1 MHLECAGAEWSFFFN
16 PLQGSA
22 ENTGWHWLR
31 SLNLKSSEVSWVTHL
46 SCTETP
52 HHGCW
57 LPGSLRAHLWR
68 SSPLGSRELRI
79 SSGDQTGPLR
89 GQAAAHFCSLFKVIQ
104 TSYQIPPCHL
114 PQVSSPVSAQQENP
128 TGQTYLP
135 PNQKL
140 PWGCYVSS
148 VQTHTLRNSTEL
160 W

>member
-1 MHLECAGAEWSFFFN
+1 MCWGWMEFFLTPSRGLQRTQGGTDWGPWTCRAPRCPGSHICRAQRHLTMAVGSQAAWEPTCEDQVHRAPES
-16 PLQGSA
+16 LGSA
-22 ENTGWHWLR
+22 VEI
-31 SLNLKSSEVSWVTHL
+31 KQAL
-46 SCTETP
+46 SVVKQQRTFAVC
-52 HHGCW
+52 
-57 LPGSLRAHLWR
+57 L
-68 SSPLGSRELRI
+68 
-79 SSGDQTGPLR
+79 
-89 GQAAAHFCSLFKVIQ
+89 VIQ